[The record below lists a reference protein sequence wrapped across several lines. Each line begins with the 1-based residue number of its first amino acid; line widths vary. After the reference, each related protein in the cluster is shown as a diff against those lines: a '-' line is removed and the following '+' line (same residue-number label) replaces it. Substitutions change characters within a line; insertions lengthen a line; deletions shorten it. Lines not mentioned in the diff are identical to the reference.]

1 MPASSPLAA
10 PLASTYR
17 RFIVTRLLIVAG
29 LAIALAISL
38 LADIASGPA
47 HIPLNDLIALL
58 LDAHAQGPIQ
68 QAIVWEIRLP
78 AALMAVLVGAALGLA
93 GAEMQTV
100 LNNPLASPFT
110 LGVGAAA
117 TLGASLVIV
126 FNLTLFGLNTH
137 YATALMAFMFA
148 AASMLTIN
156 ALSRLYGASRE
167 IIVLFGIALVFV
179 LNALV
184 ALLQLIA
191 SPDALQQLVF
201 WTMGSL
207 SRASWDTVAI
217 VAVVLAIC
225 MPFSLRSA
233 WAMTALRSGDEH
245 ARSFGIAV
253 ERLRLISLLRVSLLA
268 AAAVAFVG
276 TIGFIGLV
284 GPHMARLALG
294 EDHRFYL
301 PGSALA
307 GALVLSLA
315 SIASKTLV
323 DGLVLPVGLV
333 TSLVGIPFFMALIM
347 LQGRAR

>member
-1 MPASSPLAA
+1 MPHNPLPAVSLAA
-10 PLASTYR
+10 TYQ
-17 RFIVTRLLIVAG
+17 RFIVIRLMLVIGLIITLVLSLFTDIATGPASISLSELITLIV
-29 LAIALAISL
+29 
-38 LADIASGPA
+38 DASS
-47 HIPLNDLIALL
+47 
-58 LDAHAQGPIQ
+58 QSPIQ
-68 QAIVWEIRLP
+68 QAIVWEIRMP
-78 AALMAVLVGAALGLA
+78 AAVMAVLVGAALGLA

-126 FNLTLFGLNTH
+126 FNLTLFGLNPH
-137 YATALMAFMFA
+137 YATALMAFVFA

-207 SRASWDTVAI
+207 SRASWETVAI
-217 VAVVLAIC
+217 VAAVLAVC
-225 MPFSLRSA
+225 LPFSLRSA

-347 LQGRAR
+347 MQGRAR